1 MLPLEKSHNDLS
13 GLWEKNHK
21 IFRGNIETQLLE
33 RRKGFYRS
41 YYGNDLFACLSRS
54 DQGEETPH
62 GKLNLTF
69 LLRAN
74 AIEEKV
80 VILRIVA
87 IKLKQLL
94 VYWMWSTL
102 SWRNTQKNHT
112 MLKRNMPVRVLTHPP
127 PPVTVSKGNFPENK
141 TDFVL
146 SNNKKEISLAA
157 PSNH

>member
-87 IKLKQLL
+87 IKLEQLL

-102 SWRNTQKNHT
+102 SWRNTQKKSYYVKKEYASEST
-112 MLKRNMPVRVLTHPP
+112 DPP
-127 PPVTVSKGNFPENK
+127 PPPW
-141 TDFVL
+141 L
-146 SNNKKEISLAA
+146 
-157 PSNH
+157 